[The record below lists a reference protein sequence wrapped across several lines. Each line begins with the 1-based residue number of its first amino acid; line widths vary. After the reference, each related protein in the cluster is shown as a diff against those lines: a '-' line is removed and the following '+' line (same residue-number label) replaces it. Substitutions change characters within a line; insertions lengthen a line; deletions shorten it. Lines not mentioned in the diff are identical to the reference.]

1 MKYIQ
6 LMDCTMRDGGWVN
19 EFSFGTE
26 GMRDILQTVE
36 DAGVEF
42 VELGYLDQV
51 KGFFHEGSMYK
62 NLSALTESFSGV
74 ERREGTTRLVMI
86 DYGKFDVEKLS
97 KLGQDE
103 DRVIDGIRLCFHK
116 KDTKEALEL
125 GKKILDRGYK
135 LFVQPMVASRYS
147 DDDVKALI
155 EDAEKTVPGFSAIYV
170 VDSFGVM
177 DVKNI
182 VERLLL
188 MDELLDP
195 GIMLG
200 LHTHNNLNLCIEHA
214 KAAVELTRGTCSAV
228 QVERGLHRDRRLIID
243 ATLQGLG
250 KGAGN
255 LVIEDIASYLNENEG
270 KNYAVD
276 KLKELSGR
284 RIEPMRDLYSWG
296 YGPEYE
302 MSSRYFVT
310 PTYARVFFQECSK
323 SLQEL
328 ETFLSSIPE
337 NKKDSFDRKYVEEYL
352 RKM

>member
-62 NLSALTESFSGV
+62 NLSALSESFSGV

-125 GKKILDRGYK
+125 GKKILDTMENMLTDHRESLTPDQGGS
-135 LFVQPMVASRYS
+135 ATTS
-147 DDDVKALI
+147 ACG
-155 EDAEKTVPGFSAIYV
+155 DAF
-170 VDSFGVM
+170 
-177 DVKNI
+177 
-182 VERLLL
+182 
-188 MDELLDP
+188 
-195 GIMLG
+195 
-200 LHTHNNLNLCIEHA
+200 
-214 KAAVELTRGTCSAV
+214 VEL
-228 QVERGLHRDRRLIID
+228 
-243 ATLQGLG
+243 
-250 KGAGN
+250 
-255 LVIEDIASYLNENEG
+255 
-270 KNYAVD
+270 
-276 KLKELSGR
+276 
-284 RIEPMRDLYSWG
+284 
-296 YGPEYE
+296 
-302 MSSRYFVT
+302 F
-310 PTYARVFFQECSK
+310 
-323 SLQEL
+323 
-328 ETFLSSIPE
+328 
-337 NKKDSFDRKYVEEYL
+337 KK
-352 RKM
+352 